1 MTPPV
6 DPNDVLMTGENSFI
20 RLSSDGGKTLTD
32 RFSHWRV
39 LWCPEGAGHTLF
51 VHSTLIDGGVR
62 IYSDNQAV
70 ARSRTSSG
78 SSSETTLAAPFAESA
93 TRSRS
98 TARLGFRFNSG
109 RFMADALYI
118 TRREEEL

>member
-20 RLSSDGGKTLTD
+20 RLSSDSGKTLTD

-70 ARSRTSSG
+70 ARWLQKTI
-78 SSSETTLAAPFAESA
+78 ETLLYPQFADTTLPITPAQFSRAAPRWNPA
-93 TRSRS
+93 TRP
-98 TARLGFRFNSG
+98 TVAANTGIW
-109 RFMADALYI
+109 M
-118 TRREEEL
+118 TW

>member
-62 IYSDNQAV
+62 IYSDKR
-70 ARSRTSSG
+70 RSRHCSIRNSPTPRCRSLRRSS
-78 SSSETTLAAPFAESA
+78 
-93 TRSRS
+93 R
-98 TARLGFRFNSG
+98 AR
-109 RFMADALYI
+109 A
-118 TRREEEL
+118 RR